1 MTLSCS
7 ISNDNGQSG
16 DFIKKR
22 KYSSKKV
29 CFECTEAGHYSYD
42 CPRNMTYD
50 CPRNMLGGHEKP
62 KKSSKRR
69 TKFEHG
75 ESATHRS
82 DEHAQSIEWDG
93 ARNPLQP
100 RQHFEEREE
109 DGGDDFDEHLERLV
123 ALPASFHSGVIIRML
138 GSICKQRG
146 LPLPPMPVQADAT
159 VDEEFQPERTAEVEE
174 PPKPTK
180 RKKTDKVSKLLKHLG
195 HV

>member
-1 MTLSCS
+1 MK
-7 ISNDNGQSG
+7 DG
-16 DFIKKR
+16 KR
-22 KYSSKKV
+22 KRDYNKETRTCMLCGETNV
-29 CFECTEAGHYSYD
+29 SYRKD
-42 CPRNMTYD
+42 SIVKH
-50 CPRNMLGGHEKP
+50 LIK
-62 KKSSKRR
+62 
-69 TKFEHG
+69 
-75 ESATHRS
+75 HRS

-100 RQHFEEREE
+100 RQHFEEREGVSLPCYIDDKCDTSDNSTSQKE

-146 LPLPPMPVQADAT
+146 LPLPPMPVQPEAT
-159 VDEEFQPERTAEVEE
+159 VDEEFQPERAAEVEE